1 LIQVQ
6 ISEVP
11 LSFTEQPLAE
21 ADSGDG
27 ALLIFEGRVRSENGR
42 VVALEIEHYPA
53 MTERSI
59 EAIAEQATRRWPVTD
74 IRVFHRVG
82 RVAVGELIVRVAVT
96 AGHRRAAFDA
106 CAFVMDYLKTRAP
119 FWKKE
124 INADGDGVW
133 VEMKQTDRDAAAR
146 WAQPREQ

>member
-1 LIQVQ
+1 M
-6 ISEVP
+6 P
-11 LSFTEQPLAE
+11 LSLTSLSLTEPSLE
-21 ADSGDG
+21 SDSGDG
-27 ALLIFEGRVRSENGR
+27 ALVIFEGRVRSENGR

-74 IRVFHRVG
+74 IQVFHRVG
-82 RVAVGELIVRVAVT
+82 WVGVGELIVRVAVT
-96 AGHRRAAFDA
+96 AEHRRVAFDA
-106 CAFVMDYLKTRAP
+106 CAFVMDYLKTQAP

-124 INADGDGVW
+124 INAAGEGVW

-146 WAQPREQ
+146 WSQSREQ